1 MTGNLCVRI
10 HYFNRLVP
18 IHESGWRSFDVTQA
32 IHYWSKA
39 QKKTPLHLEVWTEGE
54 RPGSYAAEMAKRV
67 RFATQDPK
75 ENTLEKDM
83 GAPELVFYTL
93 NLDEYGWVLLLNC
106 WLLSLRDLH
115 WILHLSVIYT

>member
-1 MTGNLCVRI
+1 M
-10 HYFNRLVP
+10 
-18 IHESGWRSFDVTQA
+18 
-32 IHYWSKA
+32 
-39 QKKTPLHLEVWTEGE
+39 WTEGE

-93 NLDEYGWVLLLNC
+93 NLDEYGWLNC
-106 WLLSLRDLH
+106 SLFSLYDMQNFTPVNC
-115 WILHLSVIYT
+115 IFIN